1 MLDGLWIASAAPAID
16 AALGSMGAGGKVAV
30 LGNARLARTLAAR
43 KRAVVLVAPPGKP
56 GRPVAGET
64 IEVLP
69 EAPTFAAVIGVG
81 AGGDAA
87 WSATLARWAAA
98 TVDGG
103 GLVMVDRGPA
113 VELSRRALCAGLT
126 ALEQRVAGRWIV
138 TSGLVSRL

>member
-16 AALGSMGAGGKVAV
+16 AALGSMAASGPIAV
-30 LGNARLARTLAAR
+30 LANPRLARALAG
-43 KRAVVLVAPPGKP
+43 RA
-56 GRPVAGET
+56 RPVTLVGGRGRAT
-64 IEVLP
+64 VPDTLDVLP
-69 EAPTFAAVIGVG
+69 AAPRFAAVVGVG
-81 AGGDAA
+81 VGDDPT
-87 WSATLARWAAA
+87 WSATLAAWAAA

-103 GLVMVDRGPA
+103 GLVMVDRGAA

>member
-16 AALGSMGAGGKVAV
+16 AALGSMGTTGPIAV
-30 LGNARLARTLAAR
+30 LGSARLAKALTARDRKVTLVGASGRAPIAGALAALP
-43 KRAVVLVAPPGKP
+43 VVPEFGAIIGLKV
-56 GRPVAGET
+56 GE
-64 IEVLP
+64 
-69 EAPTFAAVIGVG
+69 
-81 AGGDAA
+81 DDD
-87 WSATLARWAAA
+87 WSATLASWALA

>member
-16 AALGSMGAGGKVAV
+16 AALDSMGSEGPIAVLGHPRLARALSALDRAVTLVGAGGKKAIA
-30 LGNARLARTLAAR
+30 GAREALP
-43 KRAVVLVAPPGKP
+43 RA
-56 GRPVAGET
+56 
-64 IEVLP
+64 P
-69 EAPTFAAVIGVG
+69 EFAAIVGVG
-81 AGGDAA
+81 IGEDPV
-87 WSATLARWAAA
+87 WSATLAGWAAA